1 MRPGKNGPVVAGSAQ
16 IVDAG
21 HMAMKVY
28 MLILLL
34 GAIAAFAHMSTLGT
48 PSKPERLG

>member
-1 MRPGKNGPVVAGSAQ
+1 MV
-16 IVDAG
+16 VDAG
-21 HMAMKVY
+21 HTTMKVY

-34 GAIAAFAHMSTLGT
+34 GTIAAFAHMSTLAR

>member
-1 MRPGKNGPVVAGSAQ
+1 
-16 IVDAG
+16 
-21 HMAMKVY
+21 